1 MFDVPFN
8 LPSDSLYKKLGLEP
22 TATSAEISNTINR
35 RIGELNREL
44 RDVRSTLDLIY
55 QKVPELTATLAN
67 FAALKNN
74 NNARDELAKVQE
86 TLKQLEAQAT
96 AFNSQYPQLRE
107 RLDAI
112 ENETLELNRNR
123 LNSSGNRQLYNDATS
138 LFALLQISGGSYD
151 YFSDNRAVVT
161 ILRTDLSQ
169 FLEAAAEPVYYPND
183 VVRNNFEFEFSPNRL
198 LDGFD
203 DKSG

>member
-8 LPSDSLYKKLGLEP
+8 LPSDSLYEKLGLEP
-22 TATSAEISNTINR
+22 TAASADISNTINR

-44 RDVRSTLDLIY
+44 RDVRAALELIY
-55 QKVPELTATLAN
+55 QTVPELPAALAN
-67 FAALKNN
+67 FASLKNN
-74 NNARDELAKVQE
+74 NNARDELAKAQA
-86 TLKQLEAQAT
+86 TLKQLEAQAK
-96 AFNSQYPQLRE
+96 AVNSQYPQLQE
-107 RLDAI
+107 RLAAI
-112 ENETLELNRNR
+112 ENETLELNRSR
-123 LNSSGNRQLYNDATS
+123 LNSSENRQLYNNATS

-169 FLEAAAEPVYYPND
+169 FLEASAEPVYYPSD
-183 VVRNNFEFEFSPNRL
+183 LVRNNFEFEFSPNRL

-203 DKSG
+203 DKSR